1 MKSISEKVRACIYNQ
16 YKLGAAPDIQTDV
29 NPITLAST
37 WYYSKKIKATRLID
51 LSDVDILRLA
61 DIDDLLTKES
71 KIIRDGNVIS
81 VQSYIDD
88 ELYELCVDCKDC
100 FIFLKK
106 EGKCIPFMTALSM
119 YQYLQARQYALPYLG
134 YTVEDLIELNVFKI
148 VENEK

>member
-1 MKSISEKVRACIYNQ
+1 MKSISNNIIGCIFRQYNTNPTIQGEKAVGS
-16 YKLGAAPDIQTDV
+16 LWV
-29 NPITLAST
+29 N
-37 WYYSKKIKATRLID
+37 RLID
-51 LSDVDILRLA
+51 LSDVDVLRLA

-71 KIIRDGNVIS
+71 KIIRDGNVVT
-81 VQSYIDD
+81 VQSYIDN
-88 ELYELCVDCKDC
+88 ELYELCIDCKDC